1 MTKSFA
7 TYYAV
12 LRIAK
17 QALCPSDAIFSCQ
30 GLTWIRPQVVIHPH
44 PPPSPP
50 LLQPPPLFH
59 LSPPTFLPLIT
70 PHFSSTHQ
78 PPLLFHSS
86 TPTSPPLSTPVT
98 VTTRISFISPLTN
111 PVISPLTPL
120 MRITLLVYIT
130 PNRPQANS
138 YSACCPLGCENT
150 WILSWV
156 CCSITKSLISTPNI
170 SSR

>member
-1 MTKSFA
+1 MDSPTGC
-7 TYYAV
+7 Y
-12 LRIAK
+12 
-17 QALCPSDAIFSCQ
+17 
-30 GLTWIRPQVVIHPH
+30 
-44 PPPSPP
+44 PPPPP
-50 LLQPPPLFH
+50 ALPAP
-59 LSPPTFLPLIT
+59 SSAPTSLPLIT
-70 PHFSSTHQ
+70 PHFSSTHHPPLFFHSSTPTSLPLINPHLSSTYQ